1 MLRASGSKIKA
12 TIYPKE
18 IREADLIIIC
28 VPTLVTKAKDQD
40 LGSGHECCTKRGG
53 ESERRSNRS
62 SGTVYPGVTKGIVV
76 PILEQES
83 AKRYGKGF
91 CWVLFGADQPE

>member
-53 ESERRSNRS
+53 DSERRSNRS
-62 SGTVYPGVTKGIVV
+62 SGVHSI
-76 PILEQES
+76 S
-83 AKRYGKGF
+83 WCDKRGRWTYS
-91 CWVLFGADQPE
+91 